1 MERLVWARS
10 LARPQGQEERKAE
23 FLVSRC
29 SAWRVIRVRSRSWE
43 RLKLLWE
50 YRTQAPNSGPEDLEG
65 GRWLSPKRS
74 ILGLRLE
81 GRGGADLGRRGQQM
95 QRSRGAREPGAW
107 ERRDVWGRQGG
118 WQRGVTPQDKH
129 GGGLPLAH
137 RLAGVRGARV
147 LREPHPDV
155 TR

>member
-10 LARPQGQEERKAE
+10 LARPRGQEERKAE

-29 SAWRVIRVRSRSWE
+29 SAWWVIRVQPRSWE

-50 YRTQAPNSGPEDLEG
+50 DRTQAPNSGPEDLGG
-65 GRWLSPKRS
+65 GRRLSPKRS

-81 GRGGADLGRRGQQM
+81 GRGGADPGGTGQQM
-95 QRSRGAREPGAW
+95 QRSRGVREPGAW

-118 WQRGVTPQDKH
+118 LAERSHSSGQAQPGAATGPQTSWCPGSPCPPRTPS
-129 GGGLPLAH
+129 
-137 RLAGVRGARV
+137 
-147 LREPHPDV
+147 
-155 TR
+155 